1 LSLRFPDQQRR
12 DPAAGDNQET
22 HLMSKFSRAL
32 AITLLAASVPAT
44 IVVAQQADNKDQ
56 PKAER
61 SEKFSPETRAAL
73 EDGRIA
79 MAKVSLKLTPEQEKL
94 WVPVEEQIRARNV
107 ERGKR
112 ADEWRAK
119 RDERRAERDKRDE
132 LGLPERLERRSQKL
146 TERAARMTERAAKT
160 KEFAEALKPLYASL
174 SEEQKKVAAH
184 VLGRFSGDEW
194 GRRGRHGHRWAMGSG
209 RGRGHDRD

>member
-1 LSLRFPDQQRR
+1 MR
-12 DPAAGDNQET
+12 T
-22 HLMSKFSRAL
+22 FSRAL

-44 IVVAQQADNKDQ
+44 IVVAQQADDKDQ

-61 SEKFSPETRAAL
+61 SEGRDKFSPETRAAL

-79 MAKVSLKLTPEQEKL
+79 MAKVALKLTPEQEKL
-94 WVPVEEQIRARNV
+94 WAPVEEQIRARNA
-107 ERGKR
+107 ERSKQAEERRGKR
-112 ADEWRAK
+112 E
-119 RDERRAERDKRDE
+119 ERRADRGDREE

-160 KEFAEALKPLYASL
+160 KEFAETLKPLYASL
-174 SEEQKKVAAH
+174 SEEQKQVAAH

-194 GRRGRHGHRWAMGSG
+194 GRHGRHGHRWAMGSG
-209 RGRGHDRD
+209 HRGGHDHDRD

>member
-1 LSLRFPDQQRR
+1 
-12 DPAAGDNQET
+12 
-22 HLMSKFSRAL
+22 MSKFTRAL

-44 IVVAQQADNKDQ
+44 IVVAQQADDKDQ

-61 SEKFSPETRAAL
+61 SEGRDKFSPETRAAL

-79 MAKVSLKLTPEQEKL
+79 MAKVALKLTPEQEKL
-94 WVPVEEQIRARNV
+94 WAPVEEQIRARNA
-107 ERGKR
+107 ERSKQAEERRGKR
-112 ADEWRAK
+112 E
-119 RDERRAERDKRDE
+119 ERRADRGDREE

-160 KEFAEALKPLYASL
+160 KEFAETLKPLYASL
-174 SEEQKKVAAH
+174 SEEQKQVAAH

-194 GRRGRHGHRWAMGSG
+194 GRHGRHGHRWAMGSG
-209 RGRGHDRD
+209 HRRGHDRD